1 MAKTELD
8 VGPSVRFLIFPI
20 LIALSLAFIGYA
32 ILQGAP
38 QRLSLITVSAS
49 GSVSA
54 VPSQAQMTLFLNATG
69 ATAAGAVSNLSA
81 IAGSLNTTLLPFLNG
96 NASAIQ
102 TQSYN
107 VYPAS
112 NCTPAY
118 YPAYPLTTTIC
129 PSPFRFYKA
138 SEYLLVTLPEAS
150 STDSAVSALS
160 AIGGI
165 SISGISAKLSAQQQS
180 GMQQQALSLAIAN
193 ATGQASALSGGRQVT
208 VQNITVQGGYVFY
221 PNYGTFSAASAASNQ
236 TFFVGR
242 ATVTKSIYVVFNV
255 H

>member
-8 VGPSVRFLIFPI
+8 VGPSARFLIFPI
-20 LIALSLAFIGYA
+20 LIAISLAFIGYA

-38 QRLSLITVSAS
+38 QHLSQVMVSAS

-81 IAGSLNTTLLPFLNG
+81 MAGSLNTTLLPFLNG
-96 NASAIQ
+96 NASSIQ

-112 NCTPAY
+112 NCTPVY
-118 YPAYPLTTTIC
+118 YPYQSTTTIC
-129 PSPFRFYKA
+129 PSPRRFYIA
-138 SEYLLVTLPEAS
+138 AETVLVTLPGVS
-150 STDSAVSALS
+150 SVDSALS
-160 AIGGI
+160 GV
-165 SISGISAKLSAQQQS
+165 SRISGVGIASVSAKLSAQQQS
-180 GMQQQALSLAIAN
+180 SLQQQALALAISN
-193 ATGQASALSGGRQVT
+193 ATSQASAVAGGKQVS

-221 PNYGTFSAASAASNQ
+221 PNYGVFSAASAASNQ
-236 TFFVGR
+236 TFFAGR

>member
-1 MAKTELD
+1 MARTEVD
-8 VGPSVRFLIFPI
+8 VGPSARFLIFPI
-20 LIALSLAFIGYA
+20 LISLALAFVGYA

-112 NCTPAY
+112 NCTPTY
-118 YPAYPLTTTIC
+118 YPSYPSTTTIC
-129 PSPFRFYKA
+129 PSPLRFYKA

-193 ATGQASALSGGRQVT
+193 ATGQASALSDGRQVT
-208 VQNITVQGGYVFY
+208 VQNITVQNGYVYY
-221 PNYGTFSAASAASNQ
+221 PYGVFSAASAASNQ
-236 TFFVGR
+236 TFFAGR